1 MIEKR
6 KAEDRGHTRI
16 DWLDSY
22 HSFSFGEYYDP
33 RNMGF
38 GYLRVINE
46 DIIEPG
52 MGFGSHPHHNME
64 IITYMVDGELRHKDS
79 MGNGSVI
86 KNGDIQKMTAGSGII
101 HSEFNNSETLKA
113 HLIQIWITPD
123 RKGLTPGYDQKNIE
137 ELKNSNPLTLI
148 ASGDPEL
155 QKSVIKVNQNVNIYL
170 GNLKE
175 GENIDYMTDNSNNLW
190 IQLIKG
196 NLLINGTDFEAGDG
210 AQITETDKLS
220 ITAKD
225 GSEFLLFDMK

>member
-6 KAEDRGHTRI
+6 KSEDRGHTKI

-33 RNMGF
+33 RNIGF

-86 KNGDIQKMTAGSGII
+86 KKGDIQKMTAGRGII
-101 HSEFNNSETLKA
+101 HSEFNNSETLAA
-113 HLIQIWITPD
+113 HLLQIWITPD
-123 RKGLTPGYDQKNIE
+123 RKGLTPHYVQKNIK
-137 ELKNSNPLTLI
+137 ELKNSSPLTLI
-148 ASGDPEL
+148 ASGDTEL
-155 QKSVIKVNQNVNIYL
+155 EKSVIKINQKVNLYL
-170 GNLKE
+170 GILEEK
-175 GENIDYMTDNSNNLW
+175 DKTDFMTDKSNSLW
-190 IQLIKG
+190 IQVIKG
-196 NLLINGTDFEAGDG
+196 KLMINGTEFGPGDG
-210 AQITETDKLS
+210 AQVTETDKLS

-225 GSEFLLFDMK
+225 EAEFLLFDMK